1 MPACPVS
8 TKGERTCRRCM
19 LYTGSQGYRKG
30 QPMQGNDALS
40 LLQDIPGLD
49 GSYEQLHRYSI
60 EQPEAFWEAQS
71 RLIHW
76 ETPPQQI
83 LDQSN
88 PPFRRWFVGGRTNL
102 CYNAVDR
109 HLDRRGDQ
117 LALVVAS
124 SETDITREFTYRQL
138 YRQVND
144 FAAVLQRLDVGQG
157 DRVVIYMP
165 NMAEAVF
172 AMLACARIG
181 AVHSVVF
188 GGFAAHNLAV
198 RIDDAQPKLLITADA
213 GMRGGKVIA
222 YKPLVDAALVAAQT
236 PPAHVLVVSRGLD
249 ADIQLTPGRDV
260 DYASVQREVGQV
272 DVPVVWLESNE
283 PSYLLY
289 TSGTTGKPKG
299 VQRDVGGYAVAMA
312 LSMLTVFD
320 VKPGQVMFS
329 TSDVG
334 WAVGHSYNVYGP
346 LIGGATSLLYEGL
359 PIRPDPGVW
368 WALCEKYA
376 VRTLFSS
383 PTAIRVLK
391 KHDPEYVRKYDLSA
405 LQYLFL
411 AGEPL
416 DEPTALWI
424 SELLG
429 KPVIDNYWQ
438 TETGWP
444 ALTLLPGVDLKPTR
458 FGSPGFANLGYN
470 TRIIDENTGQEVGPG
485 QKGVLV
491 LVPPLPP
498 GCLSTVWRDDARFI
512 ASYFSHFKQLLY
524 SSLDWAIRDSDGYT
538 FILGRTDDV
547 INVAGHRLG
556 TREIEESV
564 SSNAAVVEAA
574 VVGVSDPIK
583 GQVPVVFA
591 TVRDEH
597 AGQRAA
603 AAAGLRSTVEQRL
616 GAVARPAR
624 VYMVDALPK
633 TRSGKLL
640 RRSLQALAQGR
651 DPGDLSTLDNPAAL
665 DSVRGALSRGADAG
679 D

>member
-1 MPACPVS
+1 
-8 TKGERTCRRCM
+8 
-19 LYTGSQGYRKG
+19 
-30 QPMQGNDALS
+30 MQCNKEASSPSPQQAPTLS
-40 LLQDIPGLD
+40 
-49 GSYEQLHRYSI
+49 GSYEQLHRFSI
-60 EQPEAFWEAQS
+60 EQPEQFWKEQS

-83 LDQSN
+83 LDYSN
-88 PPFRRWFVGGRTNL
+88 PPFRKWFVGGRTNL
-102 CYNAVDR
+102 CFNAVDR
-109 HLDRRGDQ
+109 HLQERGDQ

-124 SETDITREFTYRQL
+124 SETDSVREFTYRQL
-138 YRQVND
+138 YREVND
-144 FAAVLQRLDVGQG
+144 FAAVLVHLGVGQG

-188 GGFAAHNLAV
+188 GGFAAHNLAL

-213 GMRGGKVIA
+213 GCRGGKVIP
-222 YKPLVDAALVAAQT
+222 YKPLVDSALASAQT
-236 PPAHVLVVSRGLD
+236 PPEKVLVVSRGLD
-249 ADIQLTPGRDV
+249 AALALEPGRDV
-260 DYASVQREVGQV
+260 DYASLRAQLGPV
-272 DVPVVWLESNE
+272 DVPVRWLESNE

-346 LIGGATSLLYEGL
+346 LIGGATALLYEGL
-359 PIRPDPGVW
+359 PTRPDPGVW
-368 WALCEKYA
+368 WQLCEKYR

-391 KHDPEYVRKYDLSA
+391 KHDPDFIRKHDLSA

-424 SELLG
+424 KQLLG

-470 TRIIDENTGQEVGPG
+470 ACIIDENTGQEVAPG

-491 LVPPLPP
+491 FVPPLPP
-498 GCLSTVWRDDARFI
+498 GCLSTVWRNDERFI
-512 ASYFSHFKQLLY
+512 ASYFSHFKTLLY
-524 SSLDWAIRDSDGYT
+524 SSSDWAIRDEDGYI

-564 SSNAAVVEAA
+564 SSNQAVVEAA
-574 VVGVSDPIK
+574 VVGVPDELK

-591 TVRDEH
+591 TLRDEH
-597 AGQRAA
+597 AGDRAA
-603 AAAGLRSTVEQRL
+603 AAAGLRKTVETSL

-624 VYMVDALPK
+624 VYIVDALPK

-640 RRSLQALAQGR
+640 RRSLQALAQGG

-665 DSVRGALSRGADAG
+665 DEVRNALNRGADAG